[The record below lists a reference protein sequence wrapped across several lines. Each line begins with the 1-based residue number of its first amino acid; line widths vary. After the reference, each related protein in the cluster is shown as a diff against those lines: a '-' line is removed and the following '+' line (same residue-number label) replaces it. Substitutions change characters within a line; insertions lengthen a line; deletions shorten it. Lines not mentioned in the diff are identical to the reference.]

1 MASDGA
7 EQFGIGG
14 ATCIGLTRR
23 KKSVS
28 SRPMFVELLNWWTRQ
43 MSGLLPAGWPGRH
56 GQTRA
61 TLVAAIARQQ
71 GANGDMLTISL
82 RRSQRETELGQFN
95 PELPDAKERLRA
107 LARKRPGAETVLRVP
122 AAMLL
127 EREISLPLAAERDL
141 VRVLGYEMDRLTPF
155 QAKDVIWSHELL
167 ARDRARNRVMLRLFL
182 IPRAPVAAILAWLD
196 QAGLPVSAL
205 QAGAG
210 EPPRLVRLQ
219 RGPTVRERWDRRLT
233 IAAASACA
241 VLGLAALAVPVVR
254 QSVALAA
261 VDDRIEALR
270 PLTAQAD
277 TLRRRIADVR
287 ASGDAIAGQR
297 NRSGDALAA
306 LAALTE
312 ILPDDTFLTEFALNQ
327 RHVAL
332 RGQSASA
339 PRLLALLAADPAIR
353 SPAFTAPVT
362 RGEGG
367 RDQFALQAE
376 VAP

>member
-1 MASDGA
+1 
-7 EQFGIGG
+7 
-14 ATCIGLTRR
+14 
-23 KKSVS
+23 
-28 SRPMFVELLNWWTRQ
+28 MFIELLNWWARQ
-43 MSGLLPAGWPGRH
+43 MSGLLLAGRSDRH
-56 GQTRA
+56 GQMRA
-61 TLVAAIARQQ
+61 TLIAATTRRQ
-71 GANGDMLTISL
+71 GTNGDMLTVSL
-82 RRSQRETELGQFN
+82 RRSQREAELGQFD
-95 PELPDAKERLRA
+95 PELPDDKDRLRA

-167 ARDRARNRVMLRLFL
+167 ARDRARNRVMLRLSL

-205 QAGAG
+205 QAGIG

-219 RGPTVRERWDRRLT
+219 RGLTVRERWNRRLT
-233 IAAASACA
+233 VAAAAACA
-241 VLGLAALAVPVVR
+241 VLGLAALAVPVIR

-277 TLRRRIADVR
+277 TLRRRIAEAQ

-306 LAALTE
+306 LATLTE

-327 RHVAL
+327 RKVAL

-339 PRLLALLAADPAIR
+339 PRLIALLAADPAIH

-376 VAP
+376 VSP